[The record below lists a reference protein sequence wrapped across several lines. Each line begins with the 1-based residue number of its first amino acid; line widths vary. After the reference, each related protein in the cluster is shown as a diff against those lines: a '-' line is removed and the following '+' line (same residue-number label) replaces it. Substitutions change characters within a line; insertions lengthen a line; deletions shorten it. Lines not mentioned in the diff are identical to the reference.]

1 MSDSPQN
8 FLSLSPRQMRE
19 VRALAADETDQL
31 FVSPAQL
38 AQVVL
43 LLQAA
48 GFQVQIQPPQ
58 VIREKNS
65 YTWRG
70 SFSIRKV

>member
-31 FVSPAQL
+31 FISPAQL
-38 AQVVL
+38 AQVVFQ
-43 LLQAA
+43 LQAA
-48 GFQVQIQPPQ
+48 GFQIQIQPPQ
-58 VIREKNS
+58 VTREKNS